1 MTNIPAPGWYG
12 KLPSTGD
19 FLQRRFPDILVRQWS
34 HWFQVGL
41 LAWQQEQ
48 QRSGEA
54 DDDEQDGLER
64 EFSSAPV
71 WNFVVPPM
79 LSGQMVQMGCLIPG
93 RDRVGRQY
101 PICVQLAFNPL
112 EWSPQILSQ
121 AGEWYEQVGRTLL
134 HAVRNGFSAE
144 QLDAALLAIP
154 SPQLGEPEQR
164 SDILDVIGYEA
175 EGQSTLGW
183 QQAADCFD
191 PQRQTSFWW
200 TNRADG
206 YPLYTHVHSGNLTGQ
221 LFTLL
226 FDPAGGA
233 RPGRHG
239 LYPPMFE

>member
-1 MTNIPAPGWYG
+1 MTHAPAMSWYG

-19 FLQRRFPDILVRQWS
+19 FLQRRFPDMLVRQWS
-34 HWFQVGL
+34 QWFQVGL

-48 QRSGEA
+48 QRSGER
-54 DDDEQDGLER
+54 Q
-64 EFSSAPV
+64 FSNAPV
-71 WNFVVPPM
+71 WNFIVPPM

-101 PICVQLAFNPL
+101 PICAQMAFNPL
-112 EWSPQILSQ
+112 EWSPSILTQ
-121 AGEWYEQVGRTLL
+121 AGEWYQQVGRTLL

-144 QLDAALLAIP
+144 QLDQALLAIP
-154 SPQLGEPEQR
+154 APKLIEAEKR
-164 SDILDVIGYEA
+164 SEILDVIGYQQD
-175 EGQSTLGW
+175 GQSSLGW